1 MTNSK
6 PYYIF
11 EVDFFLLFRPTQN
24 AINSLCINHAKNKR
38 NKITILNV
46 FLSIF
51 DIVKNSKPLFRK
63 VFMLQYFQYL
73 ILFYYTLNI
82 FYKLALT
89 FYVDVESVLGYLKLG
104 KEQNFE

>member
-51 DIVKNSKPLFRK
+51 DIVKNSKPLPIS
-63 VFMLQYFQYL
+63 QS
-73 ILFYYTLNI
+73 
-82 FYKLALT
+82 
-89 FYVDVESVLGYLKLG
+89 FYVAIFPIFDFILLHIEYFLQACAYLLC
-104 KEQNFE
+104 

>member
-63 VFMLQYFQYL
+63 VFMLQYFQDL
-73 ILFYYTLNI
+73 FLFYYILNI

>member
-51 DIVKNSKPLFRK
+51 DIVKNSKPYPISQSIYTAIFPSFDFILLEIEYF
-63 VFMLQYFQYL
+63 LQACAYL
-73 ILFYYTLNI
+73 LC
-82 FYKLALT
+82 
-89 FYVDVESVLGYLKLG
+89 
-104 KEQNFE
+104 

>member
-38 NKITILNV
+38 NKITILNIV
-46 FLSIF
+46 FQ
-51 DIVKNSKPLFRK
+51 DIMKNSNKNLDLYIDRQCPN
-63 VFMLQYFQYL
+63 
-73 ILFYYTLNI
+73 YTLHI
-82 FYKLALT
+82 KGMPTDIAVSAL
-89 FYVDVESVLGYLKLG
+89 
-104 KEQNFE
+104 